1 MPSQSILL
9 CQQVVVY
16 CYPLLISLWASTNL
30 RLQQDERDR
39 CQIVHL
45 PLQLPFSSSLTC
57 SPVLGDSLP
66 HLLEVWDVNDFFKEI
81 SPTEILKESPV
92 YYLILLSIEWNL
104 QEWYLAHGR
113 QCGLFRFTF
122 LFTLTFYF
130 HMSVGESKYT
140 WEKNA
145 DLCEIGDKEKGR
157 VINWHL
163 PPMKNL

>member
-16 CYPLLISLWASTNL
+16 CYPLVISPWASTNL
-30 RLQQDERDR
+30 RLQQDESDR

-57 SPVLGDSLP
+57 SLVLAESLP

-81 SPTEILKESPV
+81 SPTEILKESSV
-92 YYLILLSIEWNL
+92 YYLILYINIVHWKEFARTISGSWKVVWLK
-104 QEWYLAHGR
+104 
-113 QCGLFRFTF
+113 RFVF

-130 HMSVGESKYT
+130 SHECRWK
-140 WEKNA
+140 
-145 DLCEIGDKEKGR
+145 
-157 VINWHL
+157 
-163 PPMKNL
+163 